1 MKKIIVAA
9 ILVMGSVGAFAQA
22 SIGIGVK
29 GGLNFA
35 KIDGTSSVGQNY
47 KSRTGYHFGAFTLIK
62 VGKIGIQPEVLF
74 SKQGSKVSQP
84 NTKDVDANF
93 NYINVPII
101 VKLYTIAGINLQVG
115 PQFGFLSRAE
125 IDDQDIKKSVKNS
138 DVSLALGA
146 GWDLPFGLKIDARY
160 NLGLTKID
168 DDPARF
174 NNVKNQ
180 VIQVS
185 LGYTLFKLGKG

>member
-1 MKKIIVAA
+1 MKKIIGAA
-9 ILVMGSVGAFAQA
+9 ILMAGSVGAFAQA

-35 KIDGTSSVGQNY
+35 KIDGTSSVGDNY

-74 SKQGSKVSQP
+74 SKQGSKVSRP
-84 NTKDVDANF
+84 NTQDFDANF
-93 NYINVPII
+93 NYINIPVI
-101 VKLYTIAGINLQVG
+101 VKLYTVAGINLQVG

-125 IDDQDIKKSVKNS
+125 IDDKDVKDSFKNS

-168 DDPARF
+168 NDAAYS
-174 NNVKNQ
+174 NIKNQ

-185 LGYTLFKLGKG
+185 LGYILFKLGK